1 MTAVYDVA
9 VAGSSGFLG
18 SAIAAGMEARG
29 AAVARYTVERPL
41 LLDGTVDDGAA
52 RARTLIWAASRVNPV
67 VADGRPDL
75 VVAERVDLAD
85 TLRALG
91 ALPNPPRVVFLSS
104 GGTVYGP
111 PDRAPFSEACVP
123 HPVNAYGTLKWELER
138 ELLGT
143 GLDVVVARI
152 SNAYGPG
159 QVPAPGQGV
168 IAHWLAAAARLAPI
182 TVFGDRVSTRDY
194 VFIDD
199 IVEAV
204 ARIHGSGAAL
214 PPVVNVGSGRP
225 STLDDVL
232 SAVRAAVGA
241 DGLDIREAPQRA
253 TDTVSTWL
261 DVSLAR
267 DVLGWEAKVGLDE
280 GVARAWASMQTR

>member
-1 MTAVYDVA
+1 VQSVYDVA

-29 AAVARYTVERPL
+29 ATVARYTLENPMLRGGV
-41 LLDGTVDDGAA
+41 VDDGAA
-52 RARTLIWAASRVNPV
+52 RARTLVWAASRVNPV
-67 VADGRPDL
+67 VAAERPDL
-75 VVAERVDLAD
+75 VIAEWADLSAAV
-85 TLRALG
+85 RALA
-91 ALPNPPRVVFLSS
+91 ALSRPPRVVFLSS

-111 PDRAPFSEACVP
+111 PERAPFSEASAT
-123 HPVNAYGTLKWELER
+123 HPVNAYGTLKRDLEKELFHS
-138 ELLGT
+138 
-143 GLDVVVARI
+143 GLDVVAARI

-159 QVPAPGQGV
+159 QIPAPGQGV
-168 IAHWLAAAARLAPI
+168 IAHWLAAASWRSPI

-204 ARIHGSGAAL
+204 QRIHDSPEAL
-214 PPVVNVGSGRP
+214 PPVLNVGSGSP

-232 SAVRAAVGA
+232 SAVTAAVGA

-253 TDTVSTWL
+253 TDTASTWL

-267 DVLGWEAKVGLDE
+267 DALGWEATVGLDE

>member
-1 MTAVYDVA
+1 MTSVYDVA

-18 SAIAAGMEARG
+18 TAIAAGMEARG
-29 AAVARYTVERPL
+29 ASVARYTVENPL
-41 LLDGTVDDGAA
+41 LRDGVVDEGAA

-67 VADGRPDL
+67 LAAERPDL
-75 VVAERVDLAD
+75 VRAGTADLVDA
-85 TLRALG
+85 LRALA
-91 ALPNPPRVVFLSS
+91 ALTKAPRIVFLSS

-111 PDRAPFSEACVP
+111 PDRAPFSESCAT
-123 HPVNAYGTLKWELER
+123 HPVNAYGTLKRDLER
-138 ELLGT
+138 ELVDS
-143 GLDVVVARI
+143 GLDAIAVRI

-168 IAHWLAAAARLAPI
+168 IAHWLAAASLRAPI

-204 ARIHGSGAAL
+204 ARIHECAQAL
-214 PPVVNVGSGRP
+214 PPVLNLGSGSP

-232 SAVRAAVGA
+232 AAVTAAAGA
-241 DGLDIREAPQRA
+241 EALDVREAPRRG
-253 TDTVSTWL
+253 TDTASTWL

>member
-1 MTAVYDVA
+1 MTSVYDVA

-18 SAIAAGMEARG
+18 AAIAAGMEARG
-29 AAVARYTVERPL
+29 ATVARYTIEEPVLR
-41 LLDGTVDDGAA
+41 DGAIDGGAA
-52 RARTLIWAASRVNPV
+52 RSRTLVWAASRVNPV
-67 VADGRPDL
+67 LAAERPDL
-75 VVAERVDLAD
+75 AAAERADLDDVA
-85 TLRALG
+85 RALG
-91 ALPNPPRVVFLSS
+91 SLSNPPRIVFLSS

-111 PDRAPFSEACVP
+111 PERAPFSESSVP
-123 HPVNAYGTLKWELER
+123 HPVNAYGALKRDLER
-138 ELLGT
+138 ELLDS
-143 GLDVVVARI
+143 GLDVTVARI

-168 IAHWLAAAARLAPI
+168 IAHWLAAASRRAPI
-182 TVFGDRVSTRDY
+182 TLFGDRVSTRDY

-204 ARIHGSGAAL
+204 ARIHERPGAL

-232 SAVRAAVGA
+232 VAVTAAVGA
-241 DGLDIREAPQRA
+241 HRLDVREEPRRA
-253 TDTVSTWL
+253 TDADSTWL

-267 DVLGWEAKVGLDE
+267 DVLGWEAKVGLKE
-280 GVARAWASMQTR
+280 GVARAWASIATR